1 MCSTLIKEM
10 DTAVA
15 NNTTATP
22 TYPPTAQETA
32 YQQFLQSYPTYA
44 TTHRLTEL
52 RQTDY
57 QRLDAQGQVYLDY
70 TGGGLY
76 AESQLQKHFDL
87 LRSHVYGNPH
97 SANPTSQAMTEL
109 VEGTRHYVQHYFNA
123 GDDYVVVFTPNAS
136 GALKHVG
143 ESYPFQPGGRYLLTF
158 DNHNSVNGIREFAQA
173 KGAEFSYLPLTRP
186 ELRID
191 RAKLVELLD
200 TIDPTYPHLFA
211 FPAQSNFSGVKHP
224 LEYIELAH
232 QKGWDVLLDAA
243 AFVPTNRLDLQAVQP
258 DFVSLSFYKMFG
270 YPTGIGALLVH
281 KRALGKLHRP
291 WFAGGTVNFA
301 TVQGRGHVLTPGE
314 AGFEDGTVDYLNIPA
329 VKIGLQHLESIGIET
344 IGERVRCLT
353 GWLLHNLYGLRH
365 SNGRALIR
373 IYGPL
378 HTEGRGGTVTLNFYG
393 PDEKLLDYRRIEEL
407 ANQQGISL
415 RTGCFCNPGAGEMA
429 EDLTPEEVLG
439 IMADEPNLNLPRF
452 LQMIQYREHKSA
464 GAIRVSVGLAT
475 NFADVYR
482 FLHFAASFRD
492 QTNLNIGEVT
502 FDIESC
508 RVIRDGS

>member
-1 MCSTLIKEM
+1 M
-10 DTAVA
+10 DTAVS
-15 NNTTATP
+15 TYP
-22 TYPPTAQETA
+22 TYLPSNQETA
-32 YQQFLQSYPTYA
+32 YQQFRQTYPGYA
-44 TTHRLTEL
+44 ATRRLTEM

-57 QRLDAQGQVYLDY
+57 GRLDAQGQIYLDY

-76 AESQLQKHFDL
+76 AESQLNKHFDL
-87 LRSHVYGNPH
+87 LRGHVYGNPH

-109 VEGTRHYVQHYFNA
+109 VEGTRRYVLNYFQA
-123 GDDYVVVFTPNAS
+123 GDDYIVIFAPNAS

-143 ESYPFQPGGRYLLTF
+143 ESYPFQPGSRYLLTF
-158 DNHNSVNGIREFAQA
+158 DNHNSVNGIREFARY
-173 KGAEFSYLPLTRP
+173 KGAEFIYLPLTRP

-191 RAKLVELLD
+191 EAKLVELVD
-200 TIDPTYPHLFA
+200 TIDPAYPHLFA
-211 FPAQSNFSGVKHP
+211 YPAQSNFSGVKHS
-224 LEYIELAH
+224 LAYIEMAH
-232 QKGWDVLLDAA
+232 AKGWDVLLDAA
-243 AFVPTNRLDLQAVQP
+243 AFVPTNRLDLQTVQP

-281 KRALGKLHRP
+281 KRALGKLQRP

-301 TVQGRGHVLTPGE
+301 SVQGRGHVLTPGE

-329 VKIGLQHLESIGIET
+329 VQIGLQHLESIGMET

-353 GWLLHNLYGLRH
+353 GWLLDNLYALRH
-365 SNGRALIR
+365 SNGHPMIR
-373 IYGPL
+373 IYGP
-378 HTEGRGGTVTLNFYG
+378 TTTVDRGGTVTLNFYG

-429 EDLTPEEVLG
+429 EDLTPEEIQG
-439 IMADEPNLNLPRF
+439 IMDDEPNLNLPRF

-464 GAIRVSVGLAT
+464 GAIRVSVGLVT

-502 FDIESC
+502 FDIEGC

>member
-1 MCSTLIKEM
+1 M
-10 DTAVA
+10 DT
-15 NNTTATP
+15 TTSATLSASVTAP
-22 TYPPTAQETA
+22 TYPPSAQEAA
-32 YQQFLQSYPTYA
+32 YQQFLYDYPTYA
-44 TTHRLTEL
+44 TTHRLTQL
-52 RQTDY
+52 RQSDY
-57 QRLDAQGQVYLDY
+57 RRLDEQGQIYLDY

-76 AESQLQKHFDL
+76 AESQLNKHFDL
-87 LRSHVYGNPH
+87 LRTHVYGNPH

-109 VEGTRHYVQHYFNA
+109 VEGTRRYVRHYFNA
-123 GDDYVVVFTPNAS
+123 GDDYVVIFTPNAS

-143 ESYPFQPGGRYLLTF
+143 ESYPFQPHGRYLLTF

-173 KGAEFSYLPLTRP
+173 RGAEFIYLPLTRP

-191 RAKLVELLD
+191 RNKLIELLD

-224 LEYIELAH
+224 LAYVQLAH
-232 QKGWDVLLDAA
+232 DKGWDVLLDAA

-258 DFVSLSFYKMFG
+258 DFVSMSFYKMFG

-281 KRALGKLHRP
+281 KRALAKLHRP

-301 TVQGRGHVLTPGE
+301 SVQGRGHVLTPGE

-329 VKIGLQHLESIGIET
+329 VKIGLQHLESIGVEA

-353 GWLLHNLYGLRH
+353 GWLLDNLYALRH
-365 SNGRALIR
+365 SNGHPMIR

-378 HTEGRGGTVTLNFYG
+378 HTEERGGTITLNFYG

-429 EDLTPEEVLG
+429 EDLTPEEIQG
-439 IMADEPNLNLPRF
+439 IMAEEPNLTMPRF
-452 LQMIQYREHKSA
+452 LQMIQYRGHKSA
-464 GAIRVSVGLAT
+464 GGIRVSVGLAT